1 MNSRMLT
8 GAESR
13 TKRILSVSFAAFLI
27 TLCLMALM
35 LLING
40 CAPFSKY
47 NSLAINDASIQ
58 YLDFHKYWKNVLDG
72 NDSIEYSFGKTLGG
86 SAVAVFSYYLASPFS
101 LLVHLF
107 EPEEFNVFFDLA
119 VALKIALAASFMCLF
134 LLFRYERLKSM
145 MALCL
150 GLSYGIMQYNISQA
164 SNIMWLDGVYMLP
177 LILLG
182 THQML
187 RNGTSLLL
195 VVSTALSIIF
205 NWYTGCVNCLF
216 SSLYFL
222 YEFATMGKHTG
233 LVGFLKAGIVFGSH
247 LLFSVALGSF
257 LFLPSL
263 VSLSTGGRGNV
274 QLNSL
279 NFSFLGNPLTAISSL
294 AIGCTSSRGSVS
306 LYCGVLPVVGLLG
319 LFLSNAV
326 SRKEKIVTFL
336 SLLTL
341 LLIFYWGPLF
351 WLFSLLVDVSSF
363 YSRYSYGGIFFII
376 LFAGKYFSLDDN
388 RVVRTVLFASAIY
401 ICALLLANCLT
412 RSASIRG
419 LLITCLLI
427 CAYCLVFVISCRFPR
442 FPYGALLCIVCLD
455 VFLEGYY
462 VSSMGL
468 KTDVAN
474 YIISTQEKTA
484 QIKSIKDHDD
494 GIYRISQTSIGLTA
508 NYNEALAYGY
518 WSISGYTSDP
528 DNRQRNL
535 LDTLGYRKNGDNMCI
550 VNTSIIPVDS
560 LLGVKYVIS
569 SYAIQGLELESDI
582 AVADEKAVY
591 SNPYALPLAFTYQGE
606 DEISFAD
613 SNPFKNIEHLYSSVL
628 GYDVSFFVPVEF
640 DSRIEDD
647 SKVYNLD
654 AIPSLGPVYGNII
667 WNKEMNARILVD
679 GTFVTDYSKW
689 LSPSVFFVPID
700 GNSTEVLLETENGV
714 SILEEEFQQL
724 DLEALDDAV
733 VAIRQNNEVKHI
745 EIRNGHV
752 LVDVHVDNPDTN
764 LFLSIPFDEGWSVEL
779 NGNRIFPNLIG
790 DCLYSLPLPIGDS
803 QVVLKYEVPL
813 LTVSA
818 IISLVAFSIL
828 IALGIVML
836 RRNGKTRD
844 NR

>member
-1 MNSRMLT
+1 MLT
-8 GAESR
+8 GEGSGK
-13 TKRILSVSFAAFLI
+13 KRFLPVLLAAFLI
-27 TLCLMALM
+27 TFCLMI
-35 LLING
+35 LLFLVKG
-40 CAPFSKY
+40 YAPFSGG
-47 NSLAINDASIQ
+47 NSLATEDASIQ
-58 YLDFHKYWKNVLDG
+58 YLDLHKYWKNVLDG

-86 SAVAVFSYYLASPFS
+86 SAIAVFSYYLASPFS
-101 LLVHLF
+101 LLVHFF
-107 EPEEFNVFFDLA
+107 EPEDFHIFYDLV
-119 VALKIALAASFMCLF
+119 VALKISLAASFMCLF

-150 GLSYGIMQYNISQA
+150 GLSYGIMQYNVSQA
-164 SNIMWLDGVYMLP
+164 GNIMWLDGVYMLP
-177 LILLG
+177 LILIG
-182 THQML
+182 TYQML

-205 NWYTGCVNCLF
+205 NWYTGCINCLF
-216 SSLYFL
+216 GALYFL
-222 YEFATMGKHTG
+222 YEFVTMDKHVG

-247 LLFSVALGSF
+247 MLFSVVLSSF

-263 VSLSTGGRGNV
+263 ASLSTGGRGNA

-279 NFSFLGNPLTAISSL
+279 NFSFLGNPLTALSGL
-294 AIGCTSSRGSVS
+294 VIGCTSSRGSVS
-306 LYCGVLPVVGLLG
+306 LYCGVLPVLGLLG
-319 LFLSNAV
+319 LFLSNAA

-336 SLLTL
+336 SLMAL

-376 LFAGKYFSLDDN
+376 LFAGKYFSLDEKKAARN
-388 RVVRTVLFASAIY
+388 VLFAGVVY
-401 ICALLLANCLT
+401 FGALLIANGLT
-412 RSASIRG
+412 RTASVRG
-419 LLITCLLI
+419 VLITCLLI
-427 CAYCLVFVISCRFPR
+427 CAYCLAYVTLCRCSR
-442 FPYGALLCIVCLD
+442 FLYGALLCIVCLD

-462 VSSMGL
+462 VPPKGL
-468 KTDVAN
+468 KPDVDN
-474 YIISTQEKTA
+474 YVITTQEKTA

-494 GIYRISQTSIGLTA
+494 GVYRISQTSIGLTA

-569 SYAIQGLELESDI
+569 PYAIQGLELEPDI
-582 AVADEKAVY
+582 AVADGKAVY

-606 DEISFAD
+606 DEISFED

-647 SKVYNLD
+647 SKVYNLN

-667 WNKEMNARILVD
+667 WDKEMNARILAD
-679 GTFVTDYSKW
+679 GTFITDYSKW
-689 LSPSVFFVPID
+689 LSPSVFFVPIY
-700 GNSTEVLLETENGV
+700 GNSAEVLLETENGV

-733 VAIRQNNEVKHI
+733 AAIRQNNEVKHI

-779 NGNRIFPNLIG
+779 NGNRISPNLIG

-803 QVVLKYEVPL
+803 QVVMKYEVPL

-836 RRNGKTRD
+836 RRNGKKGD

>member
-8 GAESR
+8 GTESK
-13 TKRILSVSFAAFLI
+13 TKRILPVSFAAFLI
-27 TLCLMALM
+27 TLCLMSLI
-35 LLING
+35 LWING
-40 CAPFSKY
+40 CAPFSEG

-86 SAVAVFSYYLASPFS
+86 SAIAVFSYYLASPFS

-107 EPEEFNVFFDLA
+107 DPEDFNVFFDLA
-119 VALKIALAASFMCLF
+119 VALKISLAASFMCLF

-164 SNIMWLDGVYMLP
+164 SNIMWLDGAYMLP
-177 LILLG
+177 LIFLS
-182 THQML
+182 TYQML

-195 VVSTALSIIF
+195 VVSAALSILF
-205 NWYTGCVNCLF
+205 NWYTGCINCLF
-216 SSLYFL
+216 SALYFL
-222 YEFATMGKHTG
+222 YEFVAMGKHAG
-233 LVGFLKAGIVFGSH
+233 FVGFLKAGIVFGSH
-247 LLFSVALGSF
+247 LLFSVALSSF
-257 LFLPSL
+257 LFFPSL
-263 VSLSTGGRGNV
+263 ASLSTGGRGNV

-279 NFSFLGNPLTAISSL
+279 SFSFLGNPLTAISCL

-336 SLLTL
+336 SLMAL

-388 RVVRTVLFASAIY
+388 RIVRTVLLASVIY

-419 LLITCLLI
+419 LFVTCLLI
-427 CAYCLVFVISCRFPR
+427 CSYCLVFAISWRFHR
-442 FPYGALLCIVCLD
+442 LIYWALLGLVCLD

-462 VSSMGL
+462 VSSKGL
-468 KTDVAN
+468 KPDVDN
-474 YIISTQEKTA
+474 YVISTQEKTA

-494 GIYRISQTSIGLTA
+494 GVYRISQTSIGLTA

-535 LDTLGYRKNGDNMCI
+535 LDALGYRKNGDNMCI

-560 LLGVKYVIS
+560 LLGVKHVIS
-569 SYAIQGLELESDI
+569 PYAIQGLELESDI
-582 AVADEKAVY
+582 AVADGKAVY
-591 SNPYALPLAFTYQGE
+591 FNPYALPLAFTYQGE

-613 SNPFKNIEHLYSSVL
+613 SNPFKNIEHLYSSIL

-640 DSRIEDD
+640 DSIIEDD
-647 SKVYNLD
+647 SKVYNLNG
-654 AIPSLGPVYGNII
+654 IPSLGPVYGNIV
-667 WNKEMNARILVD
+667 WDKEMNARILVD

-689 LSPSVFFVPID
+689 LSPSVFFVPLD
-700 GNSTEVLLETENGV
+700 GDSTEVLLETENGV

-733 VAIRQNNEVKHI
+733 AVVRQNNGVKHI

-752 LVDVHVDNPDTN
+752 LVDVSVENPDTN
-764 LFLSIPFDEGWSVEL
+764 LFLSIPFDEGWTVEL
-779 NGNRIFPNLIG
+779 NGNQISPNLIG
-790 DCLYSLPLPIGDS
+790 NCLYSVPLPIGDS
-803 QVVLKYEVPL
+803 QVVMKYEVPL

-836 RRNGKTRD
+836 RRNGKKRD